1 VATLSVVVVNWN
13 AGLALGECLDAVFA
27 SEPTGAP
34 FEVFVVDNA
43 STDGSPARALRG
55 HSGVRLI
62 QNRDNAGFARAADQA
77 LREAGGELTLLLN
90 PDVVLAPTALP
101 RLAAFLT
108 DHTEAAAAGPKLLN
122 PDGSLQGSA
131 RRDPSP
137 WTGLFGRTTLLT
149 RLFPGN
155 PLSRRELPALGQQG
169 DAPLE
174 VDWVSGACL
183 MVRRAAYE
191 RVGLLDE
198 RFFLFWEDADWCR
211 RFRQAGWKV
220 YYVPAA
226 CGTHQVG
233 VSRRH
238 RRVGSEIDFHR
249 SAYRFYRKHHVESAA
264 HPMRLLLAAGLLV
277 SLGTRVLRAVW
288 TRR

>member
-1 VATLSVVVVNWN
+1 MATLSVVVVNWN
-13 AGLALGECLDAVFA
+13 AGLALRECLDALFA
-27 SEPTGAP
+27 GEPAGGP
-34 FEVFVVDNA
+34 LEVFVVDNA

-62 QNRDNAGFARAADQA
+62 QNRENVGFARAVNQA

-90 PDVVLAPTALP
+90 PDVVLAPTALS
-101 RLAAFLT
+101 RLADFLT
-108 DHTEAAAAGPKLLN
+108 DHPEVAVAGPKLRN
-122 PDGSLQGSA
+122 PDGSVQGSA

-149 RLFPGN
+149 RLFPDN

-169 DAPLE
+169 DATLE

-183 MVRRAAYE
+183 MARRAAYE

-198 RFFLFWEDADWCR
+198 RFFLFWEDADWCL

-220 YYVPAA
+220 YYVPTA
-226 CGTHQVG
+226 CGTHRVG
-233 VSRRH
+233 VSRAH
-238 RRVGSEIDFHR
+238 RRVASEIDFHR
-249 SAYRFYRKHHVESAA
+249 SAYRFYRKHHVESVA

-277 SLGTRVLRAVW
+277 SLGSRVLRAAW
-288 TRR
+288 TRQ

>member
-1 VATLSVVVVNWN
+1 MATLSVVVVNWN
-13 AGLALGECLDAVFA
+13 AGLALGECLDALFA

-34 FEVFVVDNA
+34 LEVFVVDNA

-62 QNRDNAGFARAADQA
+62 QNRDNASFARAANQA

-101 RLAAFLT
+101 RLADFLT
-108 DHTEAAAAGPKLLN
+108 DHAEAAAAGPKLLN

-183 MVRRAAYE
+183 MVRRAA
-191 RVGLLDE
+191 LCA
-198 RFFLFWEDADWCR
+198 FS
-211 RFRQAGWKV
+211 
-220 YYVPAA
+220 
-226 CGTHQVG
+226 
-233 VSRRH
+233 SRR
-238 RRVGSEIDFHR
+238 
-249 SAYRFYRKHHVESAA
+249 
-264 HPMRLLLAAGLLV
+264 
-277 SLGTRVLRAVW
+277 
-288 TRR
+288 